1 MGGVFASAPLKP
13 PAKSP
18 HHGRRRKLEKL
29 RTRQASKTARAARVT
44 HMQPISQ
51 PASTSSADDP
61 AIASALG
68 RIPSGLFVVAWR
80 DSNADRSMLASWVMQ
95 AGFAPPLVS
104 VAVAAARD
112 LLAAIDR
119 EVTFVVSVL
128 ADSQRPLLARF
139 GKPSTDPFAGLAVH
153 RTPSGTAALADAAA
167 WLECRAVARA
177 THGDHVIV
185 LGEVLSAG
193 GAGSEPL
200 THVRKNGLRY

>member
-128 ADSQRPLLARF
+128 ADFSGDSSSSRF
-139 GKPSTDPFAGLAVH
+139 
-153 RTPSGTAALADAAA
+153 
-167 WLECRAVARA
+167 
-177 THGDHVIV
+177 HVN
-185 LGEVLSAG
+185 LN
-193 GAGSEPL
+193 
-200 THVRKNGLRY
+200 VRKEVSDNRSRSGHKKKFNQIYHWDSNPPLKSLKLSPFCFVP